1 MSELSV
7 VVDDIELS
15 AQWTQSNQDLIA
27 QLTRHLPLSGMAHK
41 WGDELYF
48 TVPIEASPRETQ
60 TIVEPGTI
68 AYWPAGP
75 ALCLFWGPT
84 PASTDERPAAASPV
98 APVGVLDSIEPLST
112 ITGNAHVTIQQK

>member
-15 AQWTQSNQDLIA
+15 AHWTELNQTLIE
-27 QLTRHLPLSGMAHK
+27 QLTQNLPLSGLAHR
-41 WGDELYF
+41 WGEELYF
-48 TVPIEASPRETQ
+48 SVPIDASPSDTQ

-84 PASTDERPAAASPV
+84 PASTDGRPAAASPV
-98 APVGVLDSIEPLST
+98 APVAMLDSIEQLSSV
-112 ITGNAHVTIQQK
+112 TGNAHVTIQQK